1 MMTQAHM
8 ERSLTP
14 SEAHALDLIRGAGSK
29 GMNRFEAPD
38 FGHGSLTQR
47 VSNLQDKGFQFSHT
61 REKWTDPAGTQHTN
75 VVRYH
80 YIGWKAFTPPK
91 PEGRAINE
99 SLRPNSTE

>member
-14 SEAHALDLIRGAGSK
+14 SEAHALDLIRNAGSK

-61 REKWTDPAGTQHTN
+61 RETWTDPAGTPHKR
-75 VVRYH
+75 VMRYH
-80 YIGWKAFTPPK
+80 YIGWKAFTPPTTDK
-91 PEGRAINE
+91 ANGGRV
-99 SLRPNSTE
+99 

>member
-1 MMTQAHM
+1 MITQAYI
-8 ERSLTP
+8 ERSLAP
-14 SEAHALDLIRGAGSK
+14 MEALALDLIRGAGSK

-61 REKWTDPAGTQHTN
+61 REKWIDPTGKPHMG

-80 YIGWKAFTPPK
+80 YLGWKAFTAPTPSN
-91 PEGRAINE
+91 PQEAR
-99 SLRPNSTE
+99 L

>member
-14 SEAHALDLIRGAGSK
+14 SEAHALDLIRNAGSK

-61 REKWTDPAGTQHTN
+61 RETWTDPAGTPHKR
-75 VVRYH
+75 VMRYH
-80 YIGWKAFTPPK
+80 YLGWKAFTPPTSQN
-91 PEGRAINE
+91 PLEAR
-99 SLRPNSTE
+99 L